1 MGTDN
6 GGEDNA
12 ASRGLLQRLLS
23 PGSLRLS
30 RRRGDRS
37 TRTTTSPRVN
47 ASADETDL
55 IDEDAAPGFQDNDED
70 EMEYSYWGRP
80 YAQTPKW
87 FTPVTAPQEAGLKL
101 LMSGEFGRIGVET
114 RSRRGSANV
123 SEAILSSRSKL
134 RPTPRQDITNVRAGY
149 MLGVSISYDCRTS
162 SRTPLVRLSRH
173 CQTIYTAANI
183 LQVRRPYAPSVLH
196 FQCLIRVA

>member
-12 ASRGLLQRLLS
+12 TSRGLLQRLLS

-37 TRTTTSPRVN
+37 TRTTTSPRVS

-55 IDEDAAPGFQDNDED
+55 IDEDAVPGFQDNDED

-101 LMSGEFGRIGVET
+101 LVGGEFGRIGVET

-134 RPTPRQDITNVRAGY
+134 RPTPRQDITNVCAEY
-149 MLGVSISYDCRTS
+149 MLGVS
-162 SRTPLVRLSRH
+162 LL
-173 CQTIYTAANI
+173 
-183 LQVRRPYAPSVLH
+183 
-196 FQCLIRVA
+196 